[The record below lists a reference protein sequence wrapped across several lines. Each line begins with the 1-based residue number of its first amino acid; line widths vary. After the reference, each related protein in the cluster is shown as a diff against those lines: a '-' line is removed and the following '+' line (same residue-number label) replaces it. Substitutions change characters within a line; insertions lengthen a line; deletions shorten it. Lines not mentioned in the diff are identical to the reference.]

1 MRDDHVD
8 EIDVHPLRVFL
19 FLLLDTLEFV
29 IIKKKYKHDNGDIPN
44 DDLDNSSKYDT
55 DDCLMMIVM
64 IVILMMI
71 LMMVLIMTMRIALM
85 MIALMMTIMMILL
98 MLTRPCVNRVV
109 PPPTHLSRHSYN
121 LNTTTCSKIINIVVS
136 LIIRSIAIIITLHTC
151 PDTPTI

>member
-1 MRDDHVD
+1 MKRESDDHVD
-8 EIDVHPLRVFL
+8 EVDVHPLRVFL

-121 LNTTTCSKIINIVVS
+121 KEDRNIEHVQNYHDIGGDLLRSVRF
-136 LIIRSIAIIITLHTC
+136 IRV
-151 PDTPTI
+151 